1 VEVEMAKEDRA
12 SRLIVVGVDGSPE
25 AGKALDWAV
34 DLARAL
40 QAEVVAVHSLE
51 VPFAAHYPL

>member
-1 VEVEMAKEDRA
+1 MAKEDRA